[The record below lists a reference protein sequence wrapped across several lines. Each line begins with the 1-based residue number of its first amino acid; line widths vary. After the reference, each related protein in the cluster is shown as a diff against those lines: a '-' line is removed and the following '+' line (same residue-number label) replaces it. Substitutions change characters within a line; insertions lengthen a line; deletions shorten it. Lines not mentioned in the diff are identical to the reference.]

1 MKKKH
6 AVILF
11 GPPGSGKTSVVRS
24 LSINRGVAI
33 IETGNLLEREVR
45 LGTPVGQQIKLGKAA
60 GNLVSTNVVKDIVL
74 AELKRVEREVV
85 LFDGFPRHL
94 EQVEVF
100 FQLLQRL
107 RLKLCSV
114 LVLTLYLKTATQRI
128 AGRRFCSG
136 CGALYNL
143 HTNPPKVARRCDS
156 CGRQLLRR
164 PDDRSEIVR
173 RRFGTYRR
181 ETVPVIEFFKRKH
194 AGLYWEE
201 SAAAPISEVGSR
213 LSERLESCL
222 RRNGKAQRIATK
234 ERSKL
239 ISGKS
244 KKLRQ

>member
-1 MKKKH
+1 MKKKS

-24 LSINRGVAI
+24 LTINRRVSI

-45 LGTPVGQQIKLGKAA
+45 LGTSAGQQIKLDKAA
-60 GNLVSTNVVKDIVL
+60 GNLVSTDVVIDIVV
-74 AELKRVEREVV
+74 AELKEVQGEVV

-100 FQLLQRL
+100 FQLLKRH

-114 LVLTLYLKTATQRI
+114 LVLTLDLKTAAQRI

-143 HTNPPKVARRCDS
+143 HTNPPKVARKCDS
-156 CGRQLLRR
+156 CKRQLLRR
-164 PDDRSEIVR
+164 PDDRPEIVR

-194 AGLYWEE
+194 AGLYWEA

-213 LSERLESCL
+213 LSKQLERCVERKAIQGQREPHAVES
-222 RRNGKAQRIATK
+222 
-234 ERSKL
+234 S
-239 ISGKS
+239 
-244 KKLRQ
+244 RQKP

>member
-1 MKKKH
+1 MKKKY
-6 AVILF
+6 AGILF

-24 LSINRGVAI
+24 LTINRRVAI
-33 IETGNLLEREVR
+33 IETGNLLEREVQ
-45 LGTPVGQQIKLGKAA
+45 LGTPVGRQIKLDKAA
-60 GNLVSTNVVKDIVL
+60 GNLVPTDVVKAIVL
-74 AELKRVEREVV
+74 AELKRVEGDVV

-100 FQLLQRL
+100 FQLLRRH

-114 LVLTLYLKTATQRI
+114 LVLTLDLKTATQRI

-143 HTNPPKVARRCDS
+143 YSNPPKVARKCDS
-156 CGRQLLRR
+156 CRRQLLRR

-181 ETVPVIEFFKRKH
+181 ETVPVIEFFKREH

-222 RRNGKAQRIATK
+222 KRHGKAQRIATK

-239 ISGKS
+239 ISGNS
-244 KKLRQ
+244 KKLKQ